1 MVGAVP
7 NRIATLTVLVGGP
20 RAVRPPSR
28 AASVPVSKR
37 QRVREVKAARV
48 AALQAVLQRHPM
60 GDSETA
66 HWLNALVQ
74 RAWPVFLER
83 LLSTQ
88 LAPALAPWFFEKYRP
103 WQAGVG
109 MGAVGWEW
117 AHWLNAVVQR
127 AWPVFLERLLST
139 QLTPAL
145 ALWFFEKY
153 LPWQAAV
160 SWGTGGGNGCSGLWL
175 GHRGWQTRKAWLE
188 RVYLGSS
195 PPVIAAV
202 RVVHTNTLD
211 DHVVIEAA
219 TEFAACTD
227 MYALVGVKMR
237 RRVALGMV
245 AKGHVS
251 GVHIEGKVGCRQDV
265 EETRIGM
272 RFTSEF
278 PYVSRVRVSFVG
290 APFIGLSVKPSAHLG
305 FNLADLPFFSSW
317 LDEMLATA
325 LESSMVA
332 PNMLVLDV
340 ARLAHLFLSPSPAA
354 SSLPHPPH
362 PSHHS
367 AHHPHRPHCP
377 HCTHCSEQ
385 ASQAASAAVSPAPTA
400 ISNVASSVPIPTSP
414 SQPHPLPPLTAA
426 LHVDSSC
433 PVAFV
438 AVEIIEARHL
448 KPANLD
454 GTSDAYVKCALGA
467 ARFTT
472 RIVWGSLDPQW
483 FAEFT
488 APVFS
493 WRLSN
498 LLVLRVLD
506 KSFLC
511 SKDLGVLVASQQ
523 SSRAE
528 SAEQAFSLLQGPR
541 WFAEFTAP
549 VFSWRLSNLL
559 VLRVLD
565 KPFLCSKDLG
575 CLGCLL
581 LALRSVRP
589 SLCHSLSPSFHCT
602 SYCVVDVG
610 SYCVVDV
617 GRYRRG
623 GRREMW
629 ETLRGV
635 GRGRVRLAV
644 TVISTEEAGRREE
657 EEVRGVRSRESEGG
671 ERKEGGAEG
680 GEGREGNEWQAG
692 GEGGSGRGSD
702 AGGGGG
708 GKAVEGSEGKKEGHG
723 RSRKA
728 SNGEQMGLRRRMRG
742 RRRTGG
748 ESLDWEQ
755 ETRKKQEEKGK
766 EGRGEEER
774 GRVEEERGKRD
785 RGESEKGEGGR
796 GDEVINSENDGGVG
810 DGGGGNGGAA
820 TGGER
825 EGRGGS
831 AGRPRLDHGFPLN
844 RPNLL
849 PPIRV
854 SHVAEHDR
862 PLVTDTRYD
871 SLRRFRPST
880 SFLTAPGSFEGPHRR
895 SLLAPFS
902 GAHEHE
908 HEHEHEHGGFAMMS
922 PYSGPHGGSL
932 TAAAS
937 FSAPTTPTGR
947 GRGRGRG
954 GVGEDVVEGEGGG
967 GGPYSPL
974 EGLSGGGGNAA
985 AAAVSAGRV
994 SGTHKGNPVSR
1005 IKSIHAAS
1013 SAGKHTP
1020 TTTSSSSSSSS
1031 YHTGHTPNSGIYFVT
1046 ENGIVDG
1053 TVDSYEGFAT
1063 AGDLW
1068 GGSEEGGEGEEPP
1081 SPCLSEPS
1089 LSVLRG
1095 MASGQALGWWGDEV
1109 GEGKETV
1116 DTAQGREEPS
1126 PWQHQ
1131 RQQQEQSRPRP
1142 RLERKAALSFRT
1154 RMQLERQQEQRD
1166 SEAAEAAAAAA
1177 HAEAAAAAA
1186 STARQLDRDELALLS
1201 RLHVDQSEEVSI
1213 QGVPAGS
1220 GILKVVR
1227 PGADPGPEAWK
1238 CRQGGRKAEAEARE
1252 RFVEEEQ
1259 EGTVLGGLVKAY
1271 LSESLHGG
1279 RLGSVSRS
1287 QENRAV
1293 REDGGKV
1300 GSTGE
1305 ERKRGGWRGLFKR
1318 WKKGKQDSV
1327 AGTDDAAGASAGDG
1341 LATGGVG
1348 KEERERAREEHVWE
1362 RREEGVDKKNFEEM
1376 EVEDEGE
1383 VEEERDALEEEREA
1397 LEALA
1402 LEMLDGWQ
1410 DDVVGGDAISR
1421 STTSATFP
1429 SQSHLRFTREL
1440 IKACH

>member
-175 GHRGWQTRKAWLE
+175 GHRGWQTVSMSMGPHAPAPFPHVQRKAWLERRKAWLE

-400 ISNVASSVPIPTSP
+400 ISN
-414 SQPHPLPPLTAA
+414 PHPLPPLTAA

-511 SKDLGVLVASQQ
+511 SKDLG
-523 SSRAE
+523 
-528 SAEQAFSLLQGPR
+528 
-541 WFAEFTAP
+541 
-549 VFSWRLSNLL
+549 
-559 VLRVLD
+559 
-565 KPFLCSKDLG
+565 
-575 CLGCLL
+575 
-581 LALRSVRP
+581 
-589 SLCHSLSPSFHCT
+589 
-602 SYCVVDVG
+602 
-610 SYCVVDV
+610 YCVVDV

-849 PPIRV
+849 PPIR
-854 SHVAEHDR
+854 
-862 PLVTDTRYD
+862 
-871 SLRRFRPST
+871 
-880 SFLTAPGSFEGPHRR
+880 
-895 SLLAPFS
+895 
-902 GAHEHE
+902 
-908 HEHEHEHGGFAMMS
+908 HGGFAMMS